1 MNAGLM
7 DELISIQRYSET
19 VDTNT
24 GEKLQTW
31 TEIAAPWARIV
42 ELETGSEEVN
52 ADRRENKQIVNFT
65 IRYTSDISVNDR
77 IVWNSNK
84 YNIISIA
91 DLERRM
97 YAKLHTEIS
106 YKND

>member
-7 DELISIQRYSET
+7 DEPVSIQRYTET
-19 VDTNT
+19 TDSNT

-31 TEIAAPWARIV
+31 SQISAPWARVV

-52 ADRRENKQIVNFT
+52 ADRRENKQTVNFT
-65 IRYTSDISVNDR
+65 LRYDSNIKVSDRV
-77 IVWNSNK
+77 VWNSNK
-84 YNIISIA
+84 YNIIAIA
-91 DLERRM
+91 DIERRM
-97 YAKLHTEIS
+97 YIKLHTEIS

>member
-7 DELISIQRYSET
+7 DELISIQRYIET
-19 VDTNT
+19 VDSNT

-52 ADRRENKQIVNFT
+52 ADRRENKQTVNFT
-65 IRYTSDISVNDR
+65 IRYDSNISVNDR

-97 YAKLHTEIS
+97 YIKLHTEIS

>member
-52 ADRRENKQIVNFT
+52 ADRRENKQTVNFT
-65 IRYTSDISVNDR
+65 IRYISDISVNDR

-97 YAKLHTEIS
+97 YIKLHTEIS

>member
-19 VDTNT
+19 VDANT

-52 ADRRENKQIVNFT
+52 ADRRENKQTVNFT
-65 IRYTSDISVNDR
+65 IRYDSNISVNDR

-97 YAKLHTEIS
+97 YIKLHTEIS

>member
-19 VDTNT
+19 VDSNT

-52 ADRRENKQIVNFT
+52 ADRRENKQTVNFT
-65 IRYTSDISVNDR
+65 IRYDSIISVNDR

-84 YNIISIA
+84 YNIISIS

-97 YAKLHTEIS
+97 YIKLHTEIS

>member
-31 TEIAAPWARIV
+31 TEIAAPLARIV

-52 ADRRENKQIVNFT
+52 ADRRENKQTVNFT
-65 IRYTSDISVNDR
+65 IRYDSNISVNDR

-97 YAKLHTEIS
+97 YIKLHTEIS

>member
-19 VDTNT
+19 VDPNT

-52 ADRRENKQIVNFT
+52 ADRRENKQTVNFT
-65 IRYTSDISVNDR
+65 IRYDSNISVNDR

-97 YAKLHTEIS
+97 YIKLHTEIS